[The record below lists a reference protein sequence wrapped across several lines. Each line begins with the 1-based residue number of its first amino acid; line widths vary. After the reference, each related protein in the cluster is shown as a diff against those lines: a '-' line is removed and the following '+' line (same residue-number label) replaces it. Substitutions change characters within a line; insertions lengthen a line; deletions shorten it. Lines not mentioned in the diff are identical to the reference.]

1 MLGVTS
7 HNLGRLS
14 GAVVGV
20 RRRSILDDV
29 NYALIA
35 ALVICF
41 ARLIGFVY
49 LTVWA
54 IPRFPPAA
62 ALEGLNSE

>member
-1 MLGVTS
+1 MLGVTF
-7 HNLGRLS
+7 HLLGRRS
-14 GAVVGV
+14 DAVVSV

-29 NYALIA
+29 NYAVIA

>member
-1 MLGVTS
+1 MLGVTF
-7 HNLGRLS
+7 HRLGRHT
-14 GAVVGV
+14 VGV

-29 NYALIA
+29 NYAVIA

-49 LTVWA
+49 LTFWA